1 MLEDYLEYTRVY
13 KEKYGD
19 KCVVLMQV
27 GSFFEIYT
35 IYPNTDASLNNDVY
49 IIAELC
55 GIQTSR
61 KNKAVAEISITN
73 PVMAG
78 FPLASLPKFRDKI
91 LANNYTIVLVEQVSE
106 PPNPERKVTEIIS
119 PGTNVNI
126 VNKRSNYIM
135 VIYYEVIEGYIIAGI
150 SGIDLSTGKT
160 FVYEVS
166 SSKDD
171 PEFANDEVFRYISTY
186 NPSELI
192 IISEAISED
201 YKKRILKNLN
211 INNIRVHYKW
221 DTYEHLA
228 FFSNINK
235 QRDILEKVFAIKKGF
250 LSIIEILNLEKYN
263 DARFSLCCLL
273 EFAYEHNAD
282 IVKGLEE
289 VPEVFEMNK
298 NMTIEFNSAIQL
310 NVLGLYQGDQPL
322 IEILNRCSTAFG
334 YRTFKER
341 LLQPMIDT
349 VRIEQAYDDVD
360 MLLKNNTYLI
370 VRKHLS
376 AIMDLERLKRKMKT
390 NKIAPHDW
398 VSFHDALQST
408 KEIQRLV
415 VFPDGSNGGSS
426 GSVDVDSVISQFID
440 IIDLEEAGKYNLTNL
455 QDKSTCINF
464 FKKGVYPDI
473 DALFEKYNKSFEI
486 INTACENIT
495 QIGGDND
502 STMCKVENNNRD
514 GYYLTITK
522 KRYENALKNKR
533 ELMNT
538 FEKKP
543 LSSSSTT
550 YKLTNATITKESN
563 TIAEYS
569 QQISQLVLSHYKEFV
584 IGFIDSPAGVDTYD
598 AIVKYLVRVDIAANS
613 AKNAFDYCYT
623 RPIIDCEAT
632 SGKSSFIEAT
642 HLRHPIIERIQDD
655 FQYVGNNI
663 SLHQNGILLY
673 GINASG
679 KSSFMKAVGLNI
691 IMAQA
696 GMFVSASSFTYYPYH
711 SIFTRISGLD
721 NIYKG
726 MSSFTVEMTE
736 LRNILRRCNKYS
748 LVIGDEICCGTES
761 VSALSIVASGID
773 TLITKG
779 ASFIFASHL
788 HELTK
793 LSSIQS
799 NIKKSKLFVKHIR
812 ITFDEQN
819 TIIYDRVIQDG
830 QGSTNYG
837 IDVCRTLDMPSDFM
851 KNAELNR
858 KEVEGMNSTIVN
870 TKSSRYNSKI
880 IIDTCNICN
889 KNKAEETHHIVY
901 QQSADKDGFIN
912 NPLYKNA
919 FHKNAKHNLV
929 AICKECHTK
938 EHTGKIKI
946 ECWISSS
953 IGRKLI
959 CDYNYGGNEGS
970 EADAEGSDADIE
982 Y

>member
-1 MLEDYLEYTRVY
+1 MLEDYLEYTKVY

-61 KNKAVAEISITN
+61 KNKAIAEISIAN

-91 LANNYTIVLVEQVSE
+91 LASNYTIVLVEQVSE

-135 VIYYEVIEGYIIAGI
+135 VVYYEVIEGYIIAGI

-166 SSKDD
+166 SIKDD

-192 IISEAISED
+192 IVSEAIGED

-263 DARFSLCCLL
+263 NARFSLCCLL

-360 MLLKNNTYLI
+360 MLLENNTYLI

-408 KEIQRLV
+408 KEIQKLV
-415 VFPDGSNGGSS
+415 AFADATSDVDVDS
-426 GSVDVDSVISQFID
+426 SVDVDSVISQFID
-440 IIDLEEAGKYNLTNL
+440 VIDLEEAGKYNLTNL
-455 QDKSTCINF
+455 QDKSSCINF
-464 FKKGVYPDI
+464 FKKGIYPDI
-473 DALFEKYNKSFEI
+473 DGLYEKYNKSFEI
-486 INTACENIT
+486 INAACENIT
-495 QIGGDND
+495 QVGGDND
-502 STMCKVENNNRD
+502 STVCKVENNNRD

-550 YKLTNATITKESN
+550 YKLTNATIIKESN
-563 TIAEYS
+563 AIAEYS

-584 IGFIDSPAGVDTYD
+584 IQFIANVAETYD
-598 AIVKYLVRVDIAANS
+598 AIVKYLIRVDIAANS
-613 AKNAFDYCYT
+613 AKNAFDYCYA
-623 RPIIDCEAT
+623 RPVIDCEAT

-761 VSALSIVASGID
+761 ISALSIVASGID
-773 TLITKG
+773 TLIQNG

-793 LSSIQS
+793 LASIKG
-799 NIKKSKLFVKHIR
+799 NISKSKLFVKHIR

-819 TIIYDRVIQDG
+819 TIIYDRVIQEG

-837 IDVCRTLDMPSDFM
+837 IDVCRTLDMPIDFM

-870 TKSSRYNSKI
+870 KKSSRYNSKI

-901 QQSADKDGFIN
+901 QQSADKDGFI
-912 NPLYKNA
+912 KNA

-929 AICKECHTK
+929 AICKECHHK
-938 EHTGKIKI
+938 EHTGQIKI

-959 CDYNYGGNEGS
+959 CDYNYGSPEGS
-970 EADAEGSDADIE
+970 GSSGSECGDE
-982 Y
+982 M